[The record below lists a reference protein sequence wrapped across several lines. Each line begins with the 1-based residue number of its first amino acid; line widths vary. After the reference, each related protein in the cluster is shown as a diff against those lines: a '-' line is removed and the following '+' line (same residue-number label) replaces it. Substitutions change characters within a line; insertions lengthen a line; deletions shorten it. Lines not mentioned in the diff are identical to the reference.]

1 MVAQQAVVKSVSFI
15 LVFLRLNLL
24 TLLLGRIR
32 IRIWIGICI
41 GDIDGLQVAQTHV
54 IASVQHNVNPA
65 LIRTI
70 TQIVLLPLNAHAGL
84 VGENGNVARVVG
96 SRYFFGL

>member
-1 MVAQQAVVKSVSFI
+1 MVAQQTVIKSVSFI
-15 LVFLRLNLL
+15 FFLRLNLL
-24 TLLLGRIR
+24 TLLLRR
-32 IRIWIGICI
+32 IGIWI

-54 IASVQHNVNPA
+54 IASVQHNVDPA

-70 TQIVLLPLNAHAGL
+70 IQIVVLPLNAHAGL
-84 VGENGNVARVVG
+84 VGENGNVGRIVG